1 MAIVGHARA
10 QSPLGLVLALVHE
23 TVGRLCHPDGVKIDF
38 LKLIH
43 CGQRGSGFRDV
54 VAGIIK
60 ARAILGPRNARELHP
75 FEAVGQF
82 LASGHVADANF
93 LPVAAAFGELI
104 GDLAAVFGRFQPADG
119 DGAVGAEFVRV
130 EQDGGFGIQT
140 GGGVP
145 NTLILQSVIAA
156 EEVSVALLGGHP
168 EALEVEDLRHPFA
181 NTLTLRDVLKV
192 TESDLVLAL
201 HPVLSRR
208 SVVVLQPAVGI
219 FDADPVVG
227 VDDVALRRGRVM
239 EGSTH
244 QGQGGDK
251 GRGSQGSNAQRH
263 GYLMVPKPRDC
274 NSRITIHGDRMGRA
288 WAKEVVLVPRGL
300 HADGSGPRLNS

>member
-1 MAIVGHARA
+1 M
-10 QSPLGLVLALVHE
+10 
-23 TVGRLCHPDGVKIDF
+23 
-38 LKLIH
+38 
-43 CGQRGSGFRDV
+43 
-54 VAGIIK
+54 
-60 ARAILGPRNARELHP
+60 
-75 FEAVGQF
+75 
-82 LASGHVADANF
+82 
-93 LPVAAAFGELI
+93 I

-168 EALEVEDLRHPFA
+168 EALEIEELCHPLA
-181 NTLTLRDVLKV
+181 NAFTLRDVLKV

-219 FDADPVVG
+219 FDADPVVS
-227 VDDVALRRGRVM
+227 VDDVALRRGGVM

-244 QGQGGDK
+244 QIQGG
-251 GRGSQGSNAQRH
+251 
-263 GYLMVPKPRDC
+263 
-274 NSRITIHGDRMGRA
+274 
-288 WAKEVVLVPRGL
+288 E
-300 HADGSGPRLNS
+300 